1 MEKKTINRFAFSLLM
16 SAALPF
22 ARGSFL
28 SRITKLWFLLCF
40 FMPSMVLSYEF
51 PPERTLR
58 EADKELGWMFA
69 PLPGCVE
76 GVGCALPIAGL
87 ISNFYKSTDLV
98 IIKTLAK
105 GDIEATVVQLQKFPI
120 IDEKLL
126 LKVLYYDWDISFLS
140 YDRGIHSGKND
151 YYQTF
156 ENLNTSTI
164 NLQSQFYNQHLEIQI
179 GYSSGGTKISKIFDA
194 DGNQFSNIQ
203 SPLRTWVD
211 HTIGTQIDLT
221 DNHLEPREG
230 IRFELLHNASNYG
243 LSELSDYD
251 VNSLNLT
258 TYIPF
263 LGSDTLLINVFQSR
277 SYISEHGLTD
287 ENALRNKF
295 SLGCDFE
302 MEADACRNAETKR
315 INYWR
320 KRNQSGKATALGG
333 LNRMRAYSLGR
344 FYAGNSSNYALEY
357 RLNFSEKQT
366 PMNWIILG
374 GVRTVLQASF
384 FYEIGSVSDHISQ
397 LHEKMK
403 SSFGVGFRAI
413 ISGLIYRIDI
423 AKGEDGIAPTIF
435 INYPLSLGTLGS

>member
-1 MEKKTINRFAFSLLM
+1 MINSTKIFISTFSNNTLILVKGRYLFIRM
-16 SAALPF
+16 AKF
-22 ARGSFL
+22 
-28 SRITKLWFLLCF
+28 WFLLCLF
-40 FMPSMVLSYEF
+40 LPSIAFSYEF
-51 PPERTLR
+51 PPERTVR

-76 GVGCALPIAGL
+76 GVGCAVPIAGL
-87 ISNFYKSTDLV
+87 ISNFYESTDLV
-98 IIKTLAK
+98 LIKTLAK

-120 IDEKLL
+120 IDERVFF
-126 LKVLYYDWDISFLS
+126 KVLYYDWDISLLN

-156 ENLNTSTI
+156 ENTNNSTI

-179 GYSSGGTKISKIFDA
+179 GYSTGESKISKIFDN
-194 DGNQFSNIQ
+194 DENQFSNIQ
-203 SPLRTWVD
+203 SPSRTWID

-230 IRFELLHNASNYG
+230 IRFELLHNATNYG

-263 LGSDTLLINVFQSR
+263 LGSDTLLINAFQSR

-287 ENALRNKF
+287 ENTLSNKF
-295 SLGCDFE
+295 GLGCDLE
-302 MEADACRNAETKR
+302 IQADACRDAEKR
-315 INYWR
+315 RTNYWL
-320 KRNQSGKATALGG
+320 KRNRFGKASALGG
-333 LNRMRAYSLGR
+333 INRMRAYSQGR
-344 FYAGNSSNYALEY
+344 FYAGNSSNYVLEY
-357 RLNFSEKQT
+357 RHNFSEKQT
-366 PMNWIILG
+366 PINWIIMG

-384 FYEIGSVSDHISQ
+384 FYELGSVSDDISE
-397 LHEKMK
+397 LHKNMRT
-403 SSFGVGFRAI
+403 SFGAGFRAI
-413 ISGLIYRIDI
+413 ISGLIYRFDI
-423 AKGEDGIAPTIF
+423 AKGDDGIAPTLF

>member
-51 PPERTLR
+51 PPERTQR

-126 LKVLYYDWDISFLS
+126 LKFLYYDWDISFLS

-302 MEADACRNAETKR
+302 MEADACRNTETKR

-366 PMNWIILG
+366 PMNWIVLG

>member
-51 PPERTLR
+51 PPERTQR

-263 LGSDTLLINVFQSR
+263 LGSDTLLINAFQSR

>member
-1 MEKKTINRFAFSLLM
+1 MISAFLNASGALLK
-16 SAALPF
+16 
-22 ARGSFL
+22 RK
-28 SRITKLWFLLCF
+28 TKLLFLLCF
-40 FMPSMVLSYEF
+40 FMPSVVFSYEF
-51 PPERTLR
+51 PPERTKR

-76 GVGCALPIAGL
+76 GVGCAVPIAGL

-98 IIKTLAK
+98 ILKTLAK

-126 LKVLYYDWDISFLS
+126 LKFLYYDWDISFLS

-295 SLGCDFE
+295 NLGCDFE

-366 PMNWIILG
+366 PINWIIMG
-374 GVRTVLQASF
+374 GVRTVIQASF
-384 FYEIGSVSDHISQ
+384 FYEVGGVSDDISQ
-397 LHEKMK
+397 LHKNMRT
-403 SSFGVGFRAI
+403 SFGVGFRAI
-413 ISGLIYRIDI
+413 ISGLIYRFDI
-423 AKGEDGIAPTIF
+423 AKGDDGIAPTLF

>member
-1 MEKKTINRFAFSLLM
+1 MVKLFFSTLRVFASLVCGSASSLSRRSKLLFLSCLLMPSLAFS
-16 SAALPF
+16 F
-22 ARGSFL
+22 
-28 SRITKLWFLLCF
+28 
-40 FMPSMVLSYEF
+40 EF
-51 PPERTLR
+51 PPERTER

-76 GVGCALPIAGL
+76 GVGCAVPIAGL

-98 IIKTLAK
+98 ILKTLAK

-120 IDEKLL
+120 IDERLF

-179 GYSSGGTKISKIFDA
+179 GYSSGGTEVSKIFDA
-194 DGNQFSNIQ
+194 DENQFSNIQ

-211 HTIGTQIDLT
+211 NTIGAQIDLT

-230 IRFELLHNASNYG
+230 IRFELLHNATDYG
-243 LSELSDYD
+243 LSDLSDYD
-251 VNSLNLT
+251 VNSMNFT

-287 ENALRNKF
+287 ESALRNKF

-302 MEADACRNAETKR
+302 MEADACRNTETKR

-384 FYEIGSVSDHISQ
+384 FYEIGSVSDYISQ

-403 SSFGVGFRAI
+403 SSFGVGFRVI